1 MIKVAKRYLIFVI
14 LFVLAAFF
22 SLPVLAVETAV
33 ADDVGTEAQIVSEE
47 LEGFRGSISPEV
59 ADLLP
64 EGFFSADVTEMGE
77 AVRQAS
83 DLGAILS
90 VIGEMLG
97 LSVGK
102 HLAMLARICGLL
114 LIGAIFRMLARGQES
129 GAALEGAV
137 SFCGTAALAVGIFS
151 LQRDTFAELS
161 LYFEGLQTLAASL
174 IPLMGGLYAM
184 GGNVGAAVANHG
196 VMSSF
201 LAVLETVVSGSVLPV
216 AGLCLVLALSDALSG
231 SGRLR
236 SLAGLIKRSYTLFFS
251 FLMLILCGVLG
262 IQTTLAGGSD
272 TLALRTVRFAAGSFL
287 PVVGGSVSEAL
298 RTVSGSVQYLRTVV
312 GMGGVVV
319 VLLFFLPF
327 FLNVM
332 LGRIAF
338 LLSSAAAKLLGCDG
352 EERLLNELAS
362 VYGYFMA
369 VIASL
374 FVMIV
379 FSLTLFARCA
389 AAGGG
394 V

>member
-1 MIKVAKRYLIFVI
+1 MRKTGKRYLIFV
-14 LFVLAAFF
+14 F
-22 SLPVLAVETAV
+22 SLVLTLLFSLAVAASDTADIEIESGAV
-33 ADDVGTEAQIVSEE
+33 TEE
-47 LEGFRGSISPEV
+47 LESFRGSIPSEV

-64 EGFFSADVTEMGE
+64 QEFFSSDITEMGE
-77 AVRQAS
+77 AVREVSAAH
-83 DLGAILS
+83 AIFSVVGEMTGLAVGRYLS
-90 VIGEMLG
+90 V
-97 LSVGK
+97 
-102 HLAMLARICGLL
+102 LAKICGLL
-114 LIGAIFRMLARGQES
+114 LIGAVFRMLAKGRES
-129 GAALEGAV
+129 GAALGGVV

-151 LQRDTFAELS
+151 LQRSVFTQLS
-161 LYFEGLQTLAASL
+161 AYFEGLQLLSASFL
-174 IPLMGGLYAM
+174 PLMGGLYAM

-196 VMSSF
+196 VMTAF
-201 LAVLETVVSGSVLPV
+201 LAILETIVSGSVLPV
-216 AGLCLVLALSDALSG
+216 AGICLVLALADALSG
-231 SGRLR
+231 GGRLR
-236 SLAGLIKRSYTLFFS
+236 SLSGLIKRSYTLFFS
-251 FLMLILCGVLG
+251 FTMLMLCGVLG
-262 IQTTLAGGSD
+262 IQSTLAKGSD

-319 VLLFFLPF
+319 VLLFFLPV

-332 LGRIAF
+332 LGRVTF
-338 LLSSAAAKLLGCDG
+338 LLSGAAAKLLGCDG
-352 EERLLNELAS
+352 EEKLLSELAA

-374 FVMIV
+374 FVMTV